1 MGRASSFT
9 VLVGMLGVI
18 SLPLKHRQKFIRL
31 HEAHK
36 LLKRFPMSL
45 TQRIQ
50 MQELRSYPFIL
61 FVKLRR

>member
-1 MGRASSFT
+1 LGRASSFT
-9 VLVGMLGVI
+9 VLIGILGVI
-18 SLPLKHRQKFIRL
+18 SLTLKHRQKFIRL
-31 HEAHK
+31 HEGHK
-36 LLKRFPMSL
+36 LLMRFPMSL